1 LQILRPNDVNKNAL
15 PRSYALL
22 LIVIALL
29 AVMSARSPISSFV
42 PAEAYASENISY
54 LEKILQA
61 NIESGMQGENRNRL
75 GGGITTTNG
84 IDQGSFQSGTNINE
98 DNDVVVGR
106 CDDGHIQ
113 VNDEDEVTQTTMSS
127 ANQEGIDDNEV
138 NLGDKVANNPVQA
151 LTQIATNVN
160 IDNDLVIILG
170 CQSGSIEIN
179 DNDKVTQS
187 HLQSTNQEANDDN
200 EEEEDNE

>member
-1 LQILRPNDVNKNAL
+1 MNKNAL

-22 LIVIALL
+22 IVIALL
-29 AVMSARSPISSFV
+29 ALMLARSPISSFDTV
-42 PAEAYASENISY
+42 EAYASENLSY

-61 NIESGMQGENRNRL
+61 NIESGMQEENRNRL
-75 GGGITTTNG
+75 GGGITATNG
-84 IDQGSFQSGTNINE
+84 IDQESFQSGTNINE

-113 VNDEDEVTQTTMSS
+113 VDDEDEVTQTTMSS
-127 ANQEGIDDNEV
+127 ANQEAIDDNEA

-187 HLQSTNQEANDDN
+187 HLQSTNQEANGDN

>member
-1 LQILRPNDVNKNAL
+1 
-15 PRSYALL
+15 
-22 LIVIALL
+22 
-29 AVMSARSPISSFV
+29 
-42 PAEAYASENISY
+42 

-61 NIESGMQGENRNRL
+61 KIESGMSEDDRNRL

-84 IDQGSFQSGTNINE
+84 IDQESFQSGTNINE

-127 ANQEGIDDNEV
+127 ANQEAIDDNET
-138 NLGDKVANNPVQA
+138 NLGDKIANNPVQT
-151 LTQIATNVN
+151 LTQISTNVN
-160 IDNDLVIILG
+160 VDNDLVIILG

-187 HLQSTNQEANDDN
+187 HLQSTNQKVGGDN

>member
-1 LQILRPNDVNKNAL
+1 MNKNAL
-15 PRSYALL
+15 PRSHAL

-29 AVMSARSPISSFV
+29 ALLLARSPISSFDTV
-42 PAEAYASENISY
+42 EAYASENLSY

-61 NIESGMQGENRNRL
+61 NIESGMQEENRNRL
-75 GGGITTTNG
+75 GGGITATNG
-84 IDQGSFQSGTNINE
+84 IYQESFQSGTNINE

-113 VNDEDEVTQTTMSS
+113 VDDEDEVTQTTMSS
-127 ANQEGIDDNEV
+127 ANQEAIDDNEA

-187 HLQSTNQEANDDN
+187 HLQSTNQEANGDN

>member
-1 LQILRPNDVNKNAL
+1 VNKNAL

-22 LIVIALL
+22 IVIALL
-29 AVMSARSPISSFV
+29 ALMLARSPISSFDTV
-42 PAEAYASENISY
+42 EAYASENLSY

-61 NIESGMQGENRNRL
+61 NIESGMQEENRNRL
-75 GGGITTTNG
+75 GGGITATNG
-84 IDQGSFQSGTNINE
+84 IDQESFQSGTNINE

-113 VNDEDEVTQTTMSS
+113 VDDEDEVTQTTMSS
-127 ANQEGIDDNEV
+127 ANQEAIDDSDA

-151 LTQIATNVN
+151 LTQIATNIN

-187 HLQSTNQEANDDN
+187 HLQSTNQEANGDN

>member
-1 LQILRPNDVNKNAL
+1 ML
-15 PRSYALL
+15 
-22 LIVIALL
+22 
-29 AVMSARSPISSFV
+29 ARSPISSFDTV
-42 PAEAYASENISY
+42 EAYASENLSY

-61 NIESGMQGENRNRL
+61 NIESGMQEENRNRL
-75 GGGITTTNG
+75 GGGITATNG
-84 IDQGSFQSGTNINE
+84 IDQESFQSGTNINE

-113 VNDEDEVTQTTMSS
+113 VDDEDEVTQTTMSS
-127 ANQEGIDDNEV
+127 ANQEAIDDSDA

-151 LTQIATNVN
+151 LSQIATNVN

-187 HLQSTNQEANDDN
+187 HLQSTNQEANGDN

>member
-1 LQILRPNDVNKNAL
+1 MNKNAL

-22 LIVIALL
+22 IVIALL
-29 AVMSARSPISSFV
+29 ALMLARSPISSFDTV
-42 PAEAYASENISY
+42 EAYASENLSY

-61 NIESGMQGENRNRL
+61 NIESGMQEENRNRL
-75 GGGITTTNG
+75 GGGITATNG
-84 IDQGSFQSGTNINE
+84 IDQESFQSGTNINE

-113 VNDEDEVTQTTMSS
+113 VDDEDEVTQTTMSS
-127 ANQEGIDDNEV
+127 ANQEAIDDSDA

-151 LTQIATNVN
+151 LSQIATNVN

-187 HLQSTNQEANDDN
+187 HLQSTNQEANGDN

>member
-1 LQILRPNDVNKNAL
+1 VNKNAL
-15 PRSYALL
+15 PRSCAL

-29 AVMSARSPISSFV
+29 ALMSARSLISSFDR
-42 PAEAYASENISY
+42 AEAYAPENVSY

-61 NIESGMQGENRNRL
+61 NIESKMQEDNRNRQS
-75 GGGITTTNG
+75 GGVMATNG
-84 IDQGSFQSGTNINE
+84 IDQESFQSGTNINE

-106 CDDGHIQ
+106 CGDGHIQ
-113 VNDEDEVTQTTMSS
+113 VNDEDEVIQTTLSS
-127 ANQEGIDDNEV
+127 ANQEANDDNEA

-151 LTQIATNVN
+151 LTQISTNVN

-187 HLQSTNQEANDDN
+187 HLQSTNQEVGGDN

>member
-1 LQILRPNDVNKNAL
+1 VIKNAL

-29 AVMSARSPISSFV
+29 AVMSARSPISSFA

-61 NIESGMQGENRNRL
+61 NIESGMQGDNSRNRL

-113 VNDEDEVTQTTMSS
+113 VNDEDEVTQKTTMSS
-127 ANQEGIDDNEV
+127 ANQEAIDDNEV
-138 NLGDKVANNPVQA
+138 SLGDKVANNPVQA

-170 CQSGSIEIN
+170 CQIGSIEIN

-187 HLQSTNQEANDDN
+187 HSQSTNQEANDDN

>member
-1 LQILRPNDVNKNAL
+1 MNKNAL

-22 LIVIALL
+22 IVIALL
-29 AVMSARSPISSFV
+29 ALMLARSPISSFDTV
-42 PAEAYASENISY
+42 EAYASENLSY

-61 NIESGMQGENRNRL
+61 NIESGMQEENRNRL
-75 GGGITTTNG
+75 DGGITATNG
-84 IDQGSFQSGTNINE
+84 IDQESFQSGTNINE

-113 VNDEDEVTQTTMSS
+113 VDDEDEVTQTTMSS
-127 ANQEGIDDNEV
+127 ANQEAIDDNDA

-151 LTQIATNVN
+151 LTQIATNIN

-170 CQSGSIEIN
+170 CQSGSVEIN

-187 HLQSTNQEANDDN
+187 HLQSTNQEANGDN

>member
-1 LQILRPNDVNKNAL
+1 MNKNAL
-15 PRSYALL
+15 PRSSAL

-29 AVMSARSPISSFV
+29 ALMSARSPISSFA
-42 PAEAYASENISY
+42 PAEAYASENDVSY
-54 LEKILQA
+54 LESILQA
-61 NIESGMQGENRNRL
+61 NIGSGMQGENRNRL

-84 IDQGSFQSGTNINE
+84 IDQESFQSGTNINE

-127 ANQEGIDDNEV
+127 ANQEANDDNEAH
-138 NLGDKVANNPVQA
+138 LEDKVANNPVRA
-151 LTQIATNVN
+151 LTQISTNVN

-187 HLQSTNQEANDDN
+187 HLQSTNQEVGGDN

>member
-1 LQILRPNDVNKNAL
+1 VNKNAL

-22 LIVIALL
+22 IVIALL
-29 AVMSARSPISSFV
+29 ALMLARSPISSFDTV
-42 PAEAYASENISY
+42 EAYASENLSY

-61 NIESGMQGENRNRL
+61 NIESGMQEENRNRL
-75 GGGITTTNG
+75 GGGITATNG
-84 IDQGSFQSGTNINE
+84 IDQESFQSGTNINE

-113 VNDEDEVTQTTMSS
+113 VDDEDEVTQTTMSS
-127 ANQEGIDDNEV
+127 ANQEAIDDNEA

-151 LTQIATNVN
+151 LSQIATNVN

-187 HLQSTNQEANDDN
+187 HLQSTNQEANGDN

>member
-1 LQILRPNDVNKNAL
+1 MSSA
-15 PRSYALL
+15 L

-29 AVMSARSPISSFV
+29 ALMSARLLISSFP
-42 PAEAYASENISY
+42 PAEAYAPENVSY
-54 LEKILQA
+54 LDKILQA
-61 NIESGMQGENRNRL
+61 NIESKMQEDNRNRQS
-75 GGGITTTNG
+75 GGVMGTNG
-84 IDQGSFQSGTNINE
+84 IDQESFQSGTNINE

-113 VNDEDEVTQTTMSS
+113 VNDEDEVTQTTLSS
-127 ANQEGIDDNEV
+127 ANQEANDDNEA

-151 LTQIATNVN
+151 LTQISTNVN

-187 HLQSTNQEANDDN
+187 HLQSTNQEVGGDN

>member
-1 LQILRPNDVNKNAL
+1 VNKNAL

-22 LIVIALL
+22 IVIALL
-29 AVMSARSPISSFV
+29 ALMLARSPISSFDTV
-42 PAEAYASENISY
+42 EAYASENLSY

-61 NIESGMQGENRNRL
+61 NIESGMQEENRNRL
-75 GGGITTTNG
+75 GGGITATNG
-84 IDQGSFQSGTNINE
+84 IDQESFQSGTNINE

-113 VNDEDEVTQTTMSS
+113 VDDEDEVTQTTMSS
-127 ANQEGIDDNEV
+127 ANQEAIDDSDA

-151 LTQIATNVN
+151 LSQIATNVN

-187 HLQSTNQEANDDN
+187 HLQSTNQEANGDN

>member
-1 LQILRPNDVNKNAL
+1 
-15 PRSYALL
+15 
-22 LIVIALL
+22 L
-29 AVMSARSPISSFV
+29 AVMSARSPISSFA

-61 NIESGMQGENRNRL
+61 NIESGMQGDNSRNRL

-113 VNDEDEVTQTTMSS
+113 VNDEDEVTQKTTMSS
-127 ANQEGIDDNEV
+127 ANQEAIDDNEV
-138 NLGDKVANNPVQA
+138 SLGDKVANNPVQA

>member
-1 LQILRPNDVNKNAL
+1 MNKNAL

-22 LIVIALL
+22 IVIALL
-29 AVMSARSPISSFV
+29 ALMLARSPISSFDTV
-42 PAEAYASENISY
+42 EAYASENLSY

-61 NIESGMQGENRNRL
+61 NIESGMQEENRNRL
-75 GGGITTTNG
+75 DGGITATNG
-84 IDQGSFQSGTNINE
+84 IDQESFQSGTNINE

-113 VNDEDEVTQTTMSS
+113 VDDEDEVTQTTMSS
-127 ANQEGIDDNEV
+127 ANQEAIDDSDA

-151 LTQIATNVN
+151 LSQIATNIN

-187 HLQSTNQEANDDN
+187 HLQSTNQEANGDN

>member
-1 LQILRPNDVNKNAL
+1 MNKNAL

-22 LIVIALL
+22 IVIALL
-29 AVMSARSPISSFV
+29 ALMLARSPISSFDTV
-42 PAEAYASENISY
+42 EAYASENLSY

-61 NIESGMQGENRNRL
+61 NIESGMQEENRNRL

-84 IDQGSFQSGTNINE
+84 IDQETFQSGTNINE

-127 ANQEGIDDNEV
+127 ANQEATDDNEA
-138 NLGDKVANNPVQA
+138 NLGNKVANNPVQA

-187 HLQSTNQEANDDN
+187 HLQSTNQEANGDN

>member
-1 LQILRPNDVNKNAL
+1 MNKNAL

-22 LIVIALL
+22 IVIALL
-29 AVMSARSPISSFV
+29 WLMLARSPISSFD
-42 PAEAYASENISY
+42 PAEAYPSENLSY

-61 NIESGMQGENRNRL
+61 NFESGMQEENRNRL
-75 GGGITTTNG
+75 GGDITTTNG
-84 IDQGSFQSGTNINE
+84 IDQESFQSGTNINE

-113 VNDEDEVTQTTMSS
+113 VNDEDEVTQTTLSS
-127 ANQEGIDDNEV
+127 ANQEAIDDNEA
-138 NLGDKVANNPVQA
+138 NLGDNVANNPVQA

-170 CQSGSIEIN
+170 CHSGSIEIN

-187 HLQSTNQEANDDN
+187 HLQSTNQEANGDN

>member
-1 LQILRPNDVNKNAL
+1 MNKNAL

-22 LIVIALL
+22 IVIALL
-29 AVMSARSPISSFV
+29 ALMLARSPISSFDTV
-42 PAEAYASENISY
+42 EAYASENLSY

-61 NIESGMQGENRNRL
+61 NIESGMQEENRNRL
-75 GGGITTTNG
+75 GGGITATNG
-84 IDQGSFQSGTNINE
+84 IDQESFQSGTNINE

-113 VNDEDEVTQTTMSS
+113 VDDEDEVTQTTMSS
-127 ANQEGIDDNEV
+127 ANQEAIDDSDA

-151 LTQIATNVN
+151 LTQIATNIN

-187 HLQSTNQEANDDN
+187 HLQSTNQEANGDN